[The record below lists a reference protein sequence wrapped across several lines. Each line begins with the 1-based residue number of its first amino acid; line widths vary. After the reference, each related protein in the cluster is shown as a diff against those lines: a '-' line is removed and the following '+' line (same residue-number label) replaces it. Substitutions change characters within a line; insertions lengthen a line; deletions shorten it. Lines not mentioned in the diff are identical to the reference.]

1 MRYCDF
7 CAPFYARE
15 HGLCGLK
22 GLTSQKKIGEFF
34 IRAALGAKADEFLV
48 HSEDTYRKWFTGDRN
63 IAPELWSEI
72 SDSFDEIGFTKA
84 LAAKIND
91 KALPRI
97 FSAYGITLPKSTEPD
112 KYVFVTALTEQFKL
126 IYSGSGEGDEI
137 LVSAYHGAAVPEEFP
152 EYVEKSYDK
161 FSKLKTLLYSNE
173 ERPFDEFFVC
183 NTIRTEEYYFR
194 KRMTSSD
201 KVIENVTLEKILEKA
216 RYCLLVG
223 MGGIGK
229 SMMMR
234 HLFLESIKQYKTTG
248 LLPVM
253 VILREYGVETDDPFD
268 LIVRSIKRFDSSVDK
283 NLVNKLLLQ
292 GKCQLLLDG
301 LDEIKATDMKT
312 FLSQL
317 DYFTDQYPNNQI
329 VISTRR
335 FASFVGLSR
344 YRILWMERFSH
355 EQALE
360 LVDKLKYHEEETRLK
375 ERFKQRLKDD
385 LFKSHAE
392 FATNPLLLT
401 LMYMNFRIFTDVPE
415 KQHKFYKQAYETL
428 LQKHDGDKLTLTR
441 AFRSVKDTSD
451 FTDVFAEFCAR
462 SYRKGDY
469 EFDDDKFRYYF
480 GILHSKEKLDA
491 SLMKVDNFKF
501 DALHSSCLM
510 YEEAQRIHFLHRSFQ
525 EYFFAEYY
533 SRQDDTTMIK
543 LGLSLRKP
551 MQTRYDES
559 EAFNML
565 YELASDKVERFIFLP
580 LLEEIYSEP
589 DKEKSYWTFL
599 KYGYAEIGYTIFD
612 RSIIEK
618 YYKGFSIDGRGD
630 LINTPSTVI
639 LTKMLRILGIQS
651 EFIKDYNGEPVNYP
665 EFQISAYLAQEIP
678 KRKKDEKRRLSVL
691 AMPIEF
697 LRDRAR
703 FEKSAPFDFSDKDE
717 NGNPLEIGHD
727 FSVDV
732 SRIIEEPE
740 KYARI
745 KALLEDE
752 KTELKQMYHRL
763 EQYYLELKEKYKDSD
778 NLDDDD
784 F

>member
-1 MRYCDF
+1 MKYCEF
-7 CAPFYARE
+7 CAPFYAHERA
-15 HGLCGLK
+15 LCGLK

-34 IRAALGAKADEFLV
+34 IRTALGTRADDLLV
-48 HSEDTYRKWFTGDRN
+48 YAEDTFRKWFTGDRN
-63 IAPELWSEI
+63 ITPEIWSEI
-72 SDSFDEIGFTKA
+72 SESFDEIGFTKA
-84 LAAKIND
+84 LVAKIND
-91 KALPRI
+91 KALPYM
-97 FSAYGITLPKSTEPD
+97 FSVYGISLPKGSEPD

-126 IYSGSGEGDEI
+126 IYSGSGEGDDVI
-137 LVSAYHGAAVPEEFP
+137 IASYHSAYVPEEVP
-152 EYVEKSYDK
+152 VYVEKSYEK
-161 FSKLKTLLYSNE
+161 YSKLKTLLYSNE

-194 KRMTSSD
+194 KRIGSSD
-201 KVIENVTLEKILEKA
+201 KVIENVTLDKLLEKA

-253 VILREYGVETDDPFD
+253 VILREYGVESDDIFD
-268 LIVRSIKRFDSSVDK
+268 LIVRSIKRFDASVDK

-301 LDEIKATDMKT
+301 LDEIKATDMKA

-335 FASFVGLSR
+335 FSSFVGLSR

-360 LVDKLKYHEEETRLK
+360 LIDKLKYHEEEIRLK
-375 ERFKQRLKDD
+375 ERFKQRLKSD
-385 LFKSHAE
+385 LFESHAE

-415 KQHKFYKQAYETL
+415 KKHKFYKQAYETL

-469 EFDDDKFRYYF
+469 EFDDDKFKYYF
-480 GILHSKEKLDA
+480 GILHSTEKLDA
-491 SLMKVDNFKF
+491 SLMKMDNFKF

-543 LGLSLRKP
+543 LGRSLRKP

-565 YELASDKVERFIFLP
+565 YELASEKVDRFIFLP
-580 LLEEIYSEP
+580 FLEDIYSES
-589 DKEKSYWTFL
+589 DKEKSYWNFL
-599 KYGYAEIGYTIFD
+599 LYGFVEIGYTLFD
-612 RSIIEK
+612 RDIIEK
-618 YYKGFSIDGRGD
+618 YYKDFSLDGSRS

-639 LTKMLRILGIQS
+639 LTKMLRILGIQT
-651 EFIKDYNGEPVNYP
+651 EFIKDYYGEPVNYP
-665 EFQISAYLAQEIP
+665 EFETSVYLAQQISKGKKDG
-678 KRKKDEKRRLSVL
+678 KRKISVL
-691 AMPIEF
+691 AIPIEF
-697 LRDRAR
+697 YRDTTR
-703 FEKSAPFDFSDKDE
+703 FEKSAISDFSDKDE
-717 NGNPLEIGHD
+717 NGNSLEVGHD
-727 FSVDV
+727 YSVDV
-732 SRIIEEPE
+732 SRIIADPE
-740 KYARI
+740 KYSRI
-745 KALLEDE
+745 KVLLENE
-752 KTELKQMYHRL
+752 KTELRQMYHRL
-763 EQYYLELKEKYKDSD
+763 GQYYLELKEKYKDSG

>member
-1 MRYCDF
+1 MKYCDF
-7 CAPFYARE
+7 CAPFYAKE

-34 IRAALGAKADEFLV
+34 VRTALGTRADEFLV
-48 HSEDTYRKWFTGDRN
+48 HSDDTYRKWFTGDRN
-63 IAPELWSEI
+63 ITPELWSEI

-84 LAAKIND
+84 LSAKIND
-91 KALPRI
+91 KALPRL
-97 FSAYGITLPKSTEPD
+97 FSAYGIALSKGTEPD
-112 KYVFVTALTEQFKL
+112 KYVFVTALAEQFKV
-126 IYSGSGEGDEI
+126 IISGSGEGDDI
-137 LVSAYHGAAVPEEFP
+137 VAASYAGASVPEEFP

-201 KVIENVTLEKILEKA
+201 KVIEDVTLEKILEKA

-234 HLFLESIKQYKTTG
+234 HLFLESIKQYRTTG

-253 VILREYGVETDDPFD
+253 VILREYGVESDDLFD
-268 LIVRSIKRFDSSVDK
+268 LIVRSIKRFDASVDK
-283 NLVNKLLLQ
+283 TLVNKLLLQ

-301 LDEIKATDMKT
+301 LDEIKATDMKA

-317 DYFTDQYPNNQI
+317 DFFTDQYPNNQI
-329 VISTRR
+329 VISSRR
-335 FASFVGLSR
+335 FASFIGLSR

-360 LVDKLKYHEEETRLK
+360 LVDKLKYHEEESRLK
-375 ERFKQRLKDD
+375 ERFKQRLKSD
-385 LFKSHAE
+385 LFRTHAE

-469 EFDDDKFRYYF
+469 EFDEDKFKYYF
-480 GILHSKEKLDA
+480 GILHSTEKLDR
-491 SLMKVDNFKF
+491 SLMKVDNFRF

-551 MQTRYDES
+551 AQTKYDES

-565 YELASDKVERFIFLP
+565 YELAADKVERFIFLP
-580 LLEEIYSEP
+580 FLKDIFSEE
-589 DKEKSYWTFL
+589 DQEKSYWLFL
-599 KYGYAEIGYTIFD
+599 KNGFTEIGYTLYD
-612 RSIIEK
+612 RATIEK
-618 YYKGFSIDGRGD
+618 YYKGFSIEGRGD
-630 LINTPSTVI
+630 LLNAPSTVI
-639 LTKMLRILGIQS
+639 VTKMLTLLGITY
-651 EFIKDYNGEPVNYP
+651 EFINDFSGEEVNYP
-665 EFQISAYLAQEIP
+665 EFIIDVYLPQEIP
-678 KRKKDEKRRLSVL
+678 KRKGEKRRLAVL
-691 AMPIEF
+691 NMPID
-697 LRDRAR
+697 LYRDHSV
-703 FEKSAPFDFSDKDE
+703 FEKSPVFDFSDKDE
-717 NGNPLEIGHD
+717 DGNPIVIGRD
-727 FSVDV
+727 YSADV
-732 SRIIEEPE
+732 SKIIEDPE
-740 KYARI
+740 KYSVI
-745 KALLEDE
+745 KGLLENDSAD
-752 KTELKQMYHRL
+752 LQRMYHRL
-763 EQYYLELKEKYKDSD
+763 ERYYQELTEKYKDSD